1 MPEKQQ
7 SETQQV
13 LQRTVNAKLH
23 IEKAG
28 ASVGCAIGNPKERVC
43 TSYREQAIIH
53 LEKAI
58 EQLDIDKQGSQIISI
73 RSLLKFDLI
82 RSLRSLTPEQRETLL
97 LDPKWMFY
105 FNTLDPLSS
114 DVGHTSTACLLA
126 WNNAMDLLTP
136 FIGQKGVD
144 LQKKK
149 LDSIN
154 PIKVPVKKVIKKVVK
169 ATKKVAKKAVKRK
182 VPAKRKPVKKKPTK
196 KKKR

>member
-1 MPEKQQ
+1 MLEKPQ
-7 SETQQV
+7 SQIHQA

-23 IEKAG
+23 IEKAS

-43 TSYREQAIIH
+43 ISYREQAIIH

-114 DVGHTSTACLLA
+114 DVGHTASACLLA

-136 FIGQKGVD
+136 FLGKEGVAI
-144 LQKKK
+144 QKKK
-149 LDSIN
+149 LDAIN
-154 PIKVPVKKVIKKVVK
+154 AAKKKVAVKKVVK
-169 ATKKVAKKAVKRK
+169 AKKRVIKKKV
-182 VPAKRKPVKKKPTK
+182 VKKTPTK